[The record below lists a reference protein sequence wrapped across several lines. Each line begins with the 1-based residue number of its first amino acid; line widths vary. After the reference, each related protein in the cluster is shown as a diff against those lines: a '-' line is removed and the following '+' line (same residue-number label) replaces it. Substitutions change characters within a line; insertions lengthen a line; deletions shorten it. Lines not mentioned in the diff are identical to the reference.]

1 MLNRQLQSQMWMKN
15 VANLNPFHLMSGQVA
30 DVGSMRLPISV
41 DNQGSIDNTSK
52 SNNDE
57 TALENSNRNTN

>member
-1 MLNRQLQSQMWMKN
+1 
-15 VANLNPFHLMSGQVA
+15 MSGQVA